1 MNVLPNLPAAV
12 EILASLVMIASV
24 LGALWS
30 LRGEWTGSGE
40 ARTRGPKI
48 VINPR
53 HIQFVSVGLIVPTI
67 LILGLEKVLTS
78 ETTATLIGGLAG
90 YLLSGIGR
98 YEPRPRSPKD
108 KHSDSGVSKGGTGT
122 VGAIFDR
129 TRGGRFEFS
138 PADKPE
144 DESSNP

>member
-1 MNVLPNLPAAV
+1 MNVLPNLPALV
-12 EILASLVMIASV
+12 EIFASLVMLASV

-30 LRGEWTGSGE
+30 LSGE
-40 ARTRGPKI
+40 RINGEHGTTRGAKI

-98 YEPRPRSPKD
+98 YEPRPSP
-108 KHSDSGVSKGGTGT
+108 
-122 VGAIFDR
+122 
-129 TRGGRFEFS
+129 
-138 PADKPE
+138 
-144 DESSNP
+144 

>member
-1 MNVLPNLPAAV
+1 MGVLPNLPALV

-30 LRGEWTGSGE
+30 LRGEKTGNGD
-40 ARTRGPKI
+40 AKTRGPKT

-98 YEPRPRSPKD
+98 YEPRPRPTKGQPPKD
-108 KHSDSGVSKGGTGT
+108 KDSGTPN
-122 VGAIFDR
+122 A
-129 TRGGRFEFS
+129 
-138 PADKPE
+138 
-144 DESSNP
+144 